1 MNNTI
6 TKTENDFEV
15 TQFEKCVVC
24 NKETN
29 VPINEHIDFRKNY
42 IEGGGQLC
50 QECFNLLDNKKYIKL

>member
-15 TQFEKCVVC
+15 IPLEKCVVC
-24 NKETN
+24 NGETT
-29 VPINEHIDFRKNY
+29 VPVYQHVDCRQYY

-50 QECFNLLDNKKYIKL
+50 KKCYDNLDNKKYIRL